1 MPQNMTTKSIFDI
14 ESVEREL
21 VTSQLKKRVHGS
33 VLRNLYQLEEPKR
46 PIAEEVTNWVANLK
60 TSFQDKFLTLLQRED
75 SRIDGASKLL
85 FQTLN
90 HQKIEAVI
98 LRSKKDYKNTVCIST
113 QVGCTEKCQFCATA
127 QLPFERNLN
136 RDEILA
142 QVLMMRE
149 ILKAEGR
156 PLTHVVFMGM
166 GEPLRNYRA
175 VSQSL
180 TALTSP
186 RHFKLSPRA
195 ITVSTLGIPRSMLS
209 LAKDHPQVHLALS
222 LHAPNDAIRRS
233 IMPIN
238 DRYPIADLMETLIEI
253 EKIHHY
259 TVMVSYLMLKG
270 RNDQR
275 EHAQELV
282 RLMEGRRIIFNLIPY
297 NSIDNDMD
305 LEISNNV
312 DFQCFKNT
320 LIDAGFP
327 VTVRHSF
334 GPDIDA
340 ACGQL
345 ARKEHN
351 PTPEKSF
358 S

>member
-1 MPQNMTTKSIFDI
+1 MVTKSIFDL
-14 ESVEREL
+14 ESIEREL
-21 VTSQLKKRVHGS
+21 VTSQVKKRVHS
-33 VLRNLYQLEEPKR
+33 SILRNLFQLETPKQ
-46 PIAEEVTNWVANLK
+46 PLAQEVDHWISNIRA
-60 TSFQDKFLTLLQRED
+60 SHQDHFLTLVQRDD
-75 SRIDGASKLL
+75 SKIDGSSKLL
-85 FQTLN
+85 FKTLN
-90 HQKIEAVI
+90 DQKIEAVI

-127 QLPFERNLN
+127 KLPFERNLTK
-136 RDEILA
+136 DEILT
-142 QVLMMRE
+142 QVLLMRQ
-149 ILKAEGR
+149 ILKSEGR

-195 ITVSTLGIPRSMLS
+195 ITVSTLGIPRSMLA

-222 LHAPNDAIRRS
+222 LHAPNDRIRRS

-238 DRYPIADLMETLIEI
+238 DRYPIGDLMETLVEI
-253 EKIHHY
+253 EQIHHY
-259 TVMVSYLMLKG
+259 TVMISYLILKG
-270 RNDQR
+270 RNDQV

-282 RLMEGRRIIFNLIPY
+282 RLMAGRRIIFNLIPY
-297 NSIDNDMD
+297 NSIDNDLG
-305 LEISNNV
+305 LEISNND
-312 DFQCFKNT
+312 DFQGFKNT
-320 LIDAGFP
+320 LIKAGFP

-345 ARKEHN
+345 ARKENHS
-351 PTPEKSF
+351 TPKNAF